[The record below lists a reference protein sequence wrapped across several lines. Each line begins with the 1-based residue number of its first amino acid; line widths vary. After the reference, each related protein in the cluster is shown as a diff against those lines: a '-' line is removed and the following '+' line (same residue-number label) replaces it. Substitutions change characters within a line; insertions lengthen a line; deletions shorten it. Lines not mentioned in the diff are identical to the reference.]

1 MFQPG
6 EFEKLVTDSVQR
18 IKESALET
26 ERKELS
32 VLTNSTAKQELTSL
46 TNKIFLNFVQVCF
59 LFQIYILVY
68 VVSNGELI
76 FQDGRV

>member
-59 LFQIYILVY
+59 LFLIYILVY

-76 FQDGRV
+76 FQEGRV